1 MKKLTMLALASV
13 FLVVCFVS
21 GVSAEETELFAS
33 MESRE
38 SFAQEISFLISK
50 AWKKWQDAVIIN
62 GVEVEGSRGLLM
74 PGDIG
79 EPVLTSA
86 SVMKNYD
93 KVNRS
98 QAELKFVKAIA
109 DALEHGM
116 RLWQRGYRHKNIPF
130 PQGASCSYTMPPSN
144 NVPVTVASGKSS
156 GDKAM
161 AEDSLYNYM
170 LYRAP
175 KDEENVLT
183 VLRGTAKGISTCFNK
198 WKSSCSIVGILASGG
213 IAPQP
218 APMGTGPGPVRGA
231 KGNGGKLIGPYF
243 DGDLMYRVM
252 IEYFESKR

>member
-1 MKKLTMLALASV
+1 MKKFRVLVLISV
-13 FLVVCFVS
+13 FLIAS
-21 GVSAEETELFAS
+21 SGAGVSAEESELLAS
-33 MESRE
+33 LESKKN
-38 SFAQEISFLISK
+38 FAQEISFLISK
-50 AWKKWQDAVIIN
+50 AWKRWQDAVIIN
-62 GVEVEGSRGLLM
+62 NVEVEGSRGLLM

-79 EPVLTSA
+79 EPVLTSD
-86 SVMKNYD
+86 SIMKNYD
-93 KVNRS
+93 KVDKS
-98 QAELKFVKAIA
+98 QDELKFVKAIA

-116 RLWQRGYRHKNIPF
+116 RLWQRGYKHMNIPF

-144 NVPVTVASGKSS
+144 NVPVIVASGKSS

-161 AEDSLYNYM
+161 TEKALYNYM

-175 KDEENVLT
+175 KDEENLLT
-183 VLRGTAKGISTCFNK
+183 VFRGTAKGISRCFDK

-243 DGDLMYRVM
+243 DGELMYQVM